1 MKHFAILYP
10 MEVIL
15 YTDGSSRG
23 NPGPGGWGAI
33 LLTKDI
39 VKELGG
45 RDNATTNN
53 RMELMATIK
62 GLEEVH
68 KLQTNGQ
75 KLKTLTVKTD
85 SEYVKKGITDWIA
98 GWLARGWKTAAKK
111 PVLNQELWQ
120 ALYNEKKKIEA
131 GSTKV
136 EFVYVKAHAGIVLN
150 ERADTIATTF
160 ADKEPTQLYD
170 GTRAGYMV

>member
-1 MKHFAILYP
+1 

-33 LLTKDI
+33 LLTKDY
-39 VKELGG
+39 VKEIGG
-45 RDNATTNN
+45 RDKATTNN

-68 KLQTNGQ
+68 KLQTTGQ
-75 KLKTLTVKTD
+75 KLKAVTVKTD

-120 ALYNEKKKIEA
+120 ELLANKKKIEA
-131 GSTKV
+131 EAGSIKV

-150 ERADTIATTF
+150 ERADTIATTY
-160 ADKEPTQLYD
+160 ADNEPTDLYEGARKD
-170 GTRAGYMV
+170 YTV